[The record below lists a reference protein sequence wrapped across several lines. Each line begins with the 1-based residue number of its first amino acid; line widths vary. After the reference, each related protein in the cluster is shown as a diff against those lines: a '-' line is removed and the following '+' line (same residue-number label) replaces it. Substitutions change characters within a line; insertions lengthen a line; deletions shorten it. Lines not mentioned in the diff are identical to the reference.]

1 MPRPSSPLLFLLLLL
16 LVGCCSC
23 IQTALRA
30 HPISRRFPAPRA
42 CSAEQPEPGE
52 PHSADSPS
60 LEATQKR
67 LKMVLLEQEG
77 RARIAR
83 RAEVEP
89 IVQKDL
95 EKVRK
100 YGGVSGCP
108 GIMMGPPDLSS

>member
-1 MPRPSSPLLFLLLLL
+1 
-16 LVGCCSC
+16 
-23 IQTALRA
+23 
-30 HPISRRFPAPRA
+30 
-42 CSAEQPEPGE
+42 
-52 PHSADSPS
+52 
-60 LEATQKR
+60 
-67 LKMVLLEQEG
+67 MVLLEQEG